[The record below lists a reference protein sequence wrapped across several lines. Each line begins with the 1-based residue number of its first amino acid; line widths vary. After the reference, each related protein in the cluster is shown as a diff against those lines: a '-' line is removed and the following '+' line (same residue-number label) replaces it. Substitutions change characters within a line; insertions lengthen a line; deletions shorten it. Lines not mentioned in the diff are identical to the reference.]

1 MTRSFPGR
9 INPTGSPRPRVL
21 LVDDHRGVLEHLT
34 RLLSDDFDVAGLA
47 TDGLQALEA
56 SRQLAPD
63 AIVLDINMPG
73 LNGFQTLRALERA
86 GSRAPAVFLSMHDA
100 EDIIAEAFRSG
111 GCGYVLKGHA
121 ARDLA
126 PALDHALAGRTFV
139 PSLVSLLR
147 LGKRGGHAMQLHDS
161 AEPLADSLAAF
172 FDLALRQ
179 GDATC
184 VIAPVE
190 IREALAARLRARG
203 WDVDAPSGHKR
214 YLAIDAA
221 EALNRFMRNGRPDQ
235 DRLAEIAAELDQYR
249 RNAAAAPASRLTIFG
264 NMAALLSAGG
274 NHRAAI
280 ELENTW
286 DRLTR
291 ELPFLT
297 VCGYSTSC
305 FHDGVADL
313 YSRACAE
320 HRAVGH
326 SSELDAA

>member
-1 MTRSFPGR
+1 VTRSFPGFSR
-9 INPTGSPRPRVL
+9 PTGAAKPRVL
-21 LVDDHRGVLEHLT
+21 LVDDHRGVLEHLR

-47 TDGLQALEA
+47 TNGLQALEA

-100 EDIIAEAFRSG
+100 EDIVAEAFRCG
-111 GCGYVLKGHA
+111 GCGYVLKEHA

-126 PALDHALAGRTFV
+126 TALDHALAGRTFV

-147 LGKRGGHAMQLHDS
+147 LGKRGGHAMHLHDG

-190 IREALAARLRARG
+190 IREALAVRLHARG

-214 YLAIDAA
+214 YLATDAA
-221 EALNRFMRNGRPDQ
+221 EALNRFMRNGHPDQ

-249 RNAAAAPASRLTIFG
+249 RDAAAARLTIFG
-264 NMAALLSAGG
+264 NMAALLSTDG

-280 ELENTW
+280 ALENTW
-286 DRLTR
+286 DRLTQ

-305 FHDGVADL
+305 FHTGVADL

>member
-1 MTRSFPGR
+1 
-9 INPTGSPRPRVL
+9 VL

-34 RLLSDDFDVAGLA
+34 RLLSDDFAVAGVA
-47 TDGLQALEA
+47 TDGVQALEA
-56 SRQLAPD
+56 ARQLAPD

-73 LNGFQTLRALERA
+73 LDGFQTLRALERN
-86 GSRAPAVFLSMHDA
+86 GSRVPAVFLSMHDA
-100 EDIIAEAFRSG
+100 EEIVAEAFRCG
-111 GCGYVLKGHA
+111 GCGYVLKAHA
-121 ARDLA
+121 GRDL
-126 PALDHALAGRTFV
+126 PNALEHVLAGRMFV

-147 LGKRGGHAMQLHDS
+147 LAKRGGHAMQLHDG
-161 AEPLADSLAAF
+161 AEPFDRLAAF

-190 IREALAARLRARG
+190 IREALAVRLRARG
-203 WDVDAPSGHKR
+203 WDVDAPSRHTR

-221 EALNRFMRNGRPDQ
+221 EALNRFMRNGHPDQ

-249 RNAAAAPASRLTIFG
+249 REAAEAPASRLTIFG
-264 NMAALLSAGG
+264 NMAAVLSAAG

-280 ELENTW
+280 ALESTW

-297 VCGYSTSC
+297 VCGYSTCC
-305 FHDGVADL
+305 FDGGAADL

-320 HRAVGH
+320 HWAVGH
-326 SSELDAA
+326 ASELDAA

>member
-1 MTRSFPGR
+1 MIRSFPALSRPVGVAK
-9 INPTGSPRPRVL
+9 PRLL

-34 RLLSDDFDVAGLA
+34 MLLSDDFDVAGLA
-47 TDGLQALEA
+47 SDGLQALEA
-56 SRQLAPD
+56 ARQLAPD

-73 LNGFQTLRALERA
+73 LDGFQTLRALERA
-86 GSRAPAVFLSMHDA
+86 GSRARAVFLSTHDA
-100 EDIIAEAFRSG
+100 EEIVAEAFRCG
-111 GCGYVLKGHA
+111 GRGYVVKGHA

-126 PALDHALAGRTFV
+126 NALDHALADRMFV

-147 LGKRGGHAMQLHDS
+147 LEKHGGHTMQLHDA
-161 AEPLADSLAAF
+161 AEPLADHLAAF

-184 VIAPVE
+184 VIAPAE
-190 IREALAARLRARG
+190 IREALAVRLHLRG

-221 EALNRFMRNGRPDQ
+221 DALNRFMRNGLPDR

-249 RNAAAAPASRLTIFG
+249 QDAAASRLIIFG
-264 NMAALLSAGG
+264 NMAALLSAEGH
-274 NHRAAI
+274 HRAAI
-280 ELENTW
+280 ALENTW

-305 FHDGVADL
+305 FHDGAADL
-313 YSRACAE
+313 YSQACAA